1 MKCTNCGEREGVVNL
16 TQIEDGEVRTGS
28 LCAQCAKAK
37 GIDTGLE
44 LAGTPLGGFLAALG
58 ESSEGPEI
66 QDLLEEGRCGSC
78 GATLKDFRETG
89 RVGCADCYRTFDA
102 PLREL
107 LRRIHG
113 STHHT
118 GMRHDD
124 TGVPSEPG
132 VLRASSSPVH
142 QLREELRRAIEA
154 EQFER
159 AVELRDRLREHE

>member
-1 MKCTNCGEREGVVNL
+1 MKCTNCGERDGVVNL

-44 LAGTPLGGFLAALG
+44 LSGTPLGGFLAALG
-58 ESSEGPEI
+58 EGSEAAGVP
-66 QDLLEEGRCGSC
+66 DLLEDGRCGSC
-78 GATLKDFRETG
+78 GASLKDFRDTG

-102 PLREL
+102 ALREL

-124 TGVPSEPG
+124 TGVPAEPG
-132 VLRASSSPVH
+132 VSRVSSSPVH
-142 QLREELRRAIEA
+142 QLREELRRAIES

-159 AVELRDRLREHE
+159 AAELRDRLREHE